1 MSLVPGITYA
11 HEHTTIDLSSLKK
24 DSDTNLNC
32 YEETLKEYQ
41 KLYEKGVRNI
51 VDVTVRGM
59 NRNPK
64 YVEKVAKQSG
74 INIIQ
79 STGWYQ
85 DKFLPDYIYTKT
97 VDELAEMMLQ
107 DIRKGI
113 EGTDIKAELIGEIG
127 TSKNEMTE
135 RERKVFKASIL
146 VQKETG
152 VPITTHT
159 TLGTY
164 GKEQVKF
171 FQKMN
176 ADLERIVIGHVD
188 LTGDANYVLDLLN
201 KGVYVEFD
209 TIGKENYM
217 PDKVR
222 LEMLKKIEQA
232 GYTDKVFLSM
242 DITRKS
248 HLEYKGGLGYSF
260 LLDSFIPLLQKGGI
274 SETFIEKMLILNPQ
288 TFFQIH

>member
-51 VDVTVRGM
+51 VDVTVLGM

-85 DKFLPDYIYTKT
+85 DKFLPDYIYTKP

-113 EGTDIKAELIGEIG
+113 DGTDIKAELIGEIG

-135 RERKVFKASIL
+135 RERKIFKASVL

-188 LTGDANYVLDLLN
+188 LTGDADYVLDLLN
-201 KGVYVEFD
+201 QGVYVEFD

-222 LEMLKKIEQA
+222 VEMLKKIEQA
-232 GYTDKVFLSM
+232 GYTDKIFLSM

-288 TFFQIH
+288 TFFQIR